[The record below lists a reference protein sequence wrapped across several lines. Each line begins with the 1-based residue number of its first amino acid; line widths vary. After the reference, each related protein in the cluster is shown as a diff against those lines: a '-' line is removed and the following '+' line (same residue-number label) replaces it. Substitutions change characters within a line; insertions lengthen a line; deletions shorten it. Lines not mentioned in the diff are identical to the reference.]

1 MLIKYFEKFFYF
13 GKFIFNIVLGNFYF
27 PYLLTHSYSKAQ
39 CKLSFIFFSPQET
52 SLPSDDLFTK

>member
-39 CKLSFIFFSPQET
+39 CKLSFIFSP
-52 SLPSDDLFTK
+52 P